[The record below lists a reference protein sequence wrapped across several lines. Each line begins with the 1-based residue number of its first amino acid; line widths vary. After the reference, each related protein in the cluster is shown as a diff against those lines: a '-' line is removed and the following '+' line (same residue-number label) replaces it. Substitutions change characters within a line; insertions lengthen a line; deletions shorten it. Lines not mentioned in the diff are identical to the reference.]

1 MNDDSFAVRLMRA
14 QSAECLTMAELS
26 RMAGIHHA
34 TISQY
39 FDGKRDNPTMDTL
52 VKLAKALR
60 VSVDYLCGTREE

>member
-1 MNDDSFAVRLMRA
+1 MNNDSFAVRLMRA
-14 QSAECLTMAELS
+14 QSTECLTMAELA

-60 VSVDYLCGTREE
+60 VSVDYLCGTQEE